1 MFYNPMYQ
9 KNVAFQTLWFEK
21 VREKIYI
28 RKQQAFVRNVII
40 ESTPHENKMAGKG
53 QITSERARK
62 R

>member
-1 MFYNPMYQ
+1 LQ
-9 KNVAFQTLWFEK
+9 FEK
-21 VREKIYI
+21 VREKLHI
-28 RKQQAFVRNVII
+28 RKQQAFVRNAII